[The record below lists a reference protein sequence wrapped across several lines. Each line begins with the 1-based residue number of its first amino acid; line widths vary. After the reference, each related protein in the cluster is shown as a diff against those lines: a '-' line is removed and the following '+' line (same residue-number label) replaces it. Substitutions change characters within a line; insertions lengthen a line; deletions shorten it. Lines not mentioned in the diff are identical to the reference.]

1 MIRDLWSMTDRHSKM
16 TLAWLIALAALAA
29 LAQGA
34 AFVALLPLLSALAEG
49 DDATAWRFTGVIA
62 GLAAAHAVLSLAAG
76 TVGRANSAAVLSS
89 LLRSLGER
97 VLTLPLGYVTKS
109 TAGRFSEMASSG
121 MAFAASVP
129 HVILRPVIAA
139 VVTPTVIALGILAMD
154 WRVGLVLVAS
164 APVLFFA
171 YRAIGR
177 VGGESDEAH
186 ADAVAAVSGR
196 LIEFT
201 RGQQVIRAAGDGSAA
216 DAMVD
221 EAIQAQHDAFA
232 KATSTQGAAI
242 GRLGSVV
249 HAVFTAAV
257 VVAVAVAAT
266 GGMSPAHL
274 APMLIVVVQF
284 TGPITTAGALSGGFG
299 AGRNT
304 LAALRE
310 LRAIPVLPEPAAPEL
325 PDGHDVEF
333 RGVSFGYG
341 EKKVL
346 DGVSFRAPQGVLVA
360 IVGPSGAG
368 KTTVMRLLSRFH
380 DPDSGEILIG
390 GVPLPRIGTD
400 GVNSLVTPVFQET
413 FLFDASVRDNVVF
426 ADPGFGSRPGDGD
439 RLREAA
445 RRSGVDR
452 IVELLPSGW
461 DNPVGEEGTL
471 LSGGE
476 RQRVAIARALLKDSP
491 VVLFDEPTSSLDAAT
506 ERAIVGTMEAL
517 RGDRTV
523 IVVAHRLHTV
533 RDADLIVVLSEDGT
547 VAERGTHDELLAKGG
562 RYAESWTC
570 RTGGSPGA

>member
-139 VVTPTVIALGILAMD
+139 VVAPTVIAFGILAVD

-346 DGVSFRAPQGVLVA
+346 DGVSFRAPQGALVA

-368 KTTVMRLLSRFH
+368 KTTVMRLLSR
-380 DPDSGEILIG
+380 
-390 GVPLPRIGTD
+390 
-400 GVNSLVTPVFQET
+400 
-413 FLFDASVRDNVVF
+413 
-426 ADPGFGSRPGDGD
+426 GFMIRTRGR
-439 RLREAA
+439 
-445 RRSGVDR
+445 
-452 IVELLPSGW
+452 
-461 DNPVGEEGTL
+461 
-471 LSGGE
+471 
-476 RQRVAIARALLKDSP
+476 
-491 VVLFDEPTSSLDAAT
+491 SSLA
-506 ERAIVGTMEAL
+506 GCPCL
-517 RGDRTV
+517 
-523 IVVAHRLHTV
+523 
-533 RDADLIVVLSEDGT
+533 
-547 VAERGTHDELLAKGG
+547 
-562 RYAESWTC
+562 
-570 RTGGSPGA
+570 GSAPTA

>member
-1 MIRDLWSMTDRHSKM
+1 MIRDLWSMTDRRSRM

-121 MAFAASVP
+121 IAFAASVP

-139 VVTPTVIALGILAMD
+139 AVAPTVIAFGILAVD

-164 APVLFFA
+164 APVIFFA

-201 RGQQVIRAAGDGSAA
+201 RCQQAIRAAGDGSAA

-221 EAIQAQHDAFA
+221 EAIRAQHDAFA

-257 VVAVAVAAT
+257 IVAVAVAAT
-266 GGMSPAHL
+266 GGMAPAHL

-304 LAALRE
+304 LAALRD
-310 LRAIPVLPEPAAPEL
+310 LRAIPALPEPAAPEL

-333 RGVSFGYG
+333 RDVSFGYG
-341 EKKVL
+341 DKKVL
-346 DGVSFRAPQGVLVA
+346 DGVSFRAPQGALVA
-360 IVGPSGAG
+360 VVGPSGAG

-380 DPDSGEILIG
+380 DPDSGEAAAFRVGYPG
-390 GVPLPRIGTD
+390 G
-400 GVNSLVTPVFQET
+400 
-413 FLFDASVRDNVVF
+413 
-426 ADPGFGSRPGDGD
+426 
-439 RLREAA
+439 
-445 RRSGVDR
+445 
-452 IVELLPSGW
+452 
-461 DNPVGEEGTL
+461 
-471 LSGGE
+471 GGG
-476 RQRVAIARALLKDSP
+476 
-491 VVLFDEPTSSLDAAT
+491 DAAVGR
-506 ERAIVGTMEAL
+506 RAAAP
-517 RGDRTV
+517 R
-523 IVVAHRLHTV
+523 H
-533 RDADLIVVLSEDGT
+533 
-547 VAERGTHDELLAKGG
+547 
-562 RYAESWTC
+562 C
-570 RTGGSPGA
+570 PGASEGFPGGASRRADVLAGCGH

>member
-1 MIRDLWSMTDRHSKM
+1 MIRDLWSMTDRRSRM

-34 AFVALLPLLSALAEG
+34 AFVALLPLLSALAVG

-121 MAFAASVP
+121 IAFAASVP

-139 VVTPTVIALGILAMD
+139 VVAPTVIAFGILAVD

-177 VGGESDEAH
+177 VGGESDETH

-221 EAIQAQHDAFA
+221 EAIRAQHDAFA

-242 GRLGSVV
+242 GRLGSFV

-257 VVAVAVAAT
+257 IVAVAVAAT

-274 APMLIVVVQF
+274 ASMLIVVVQF

-304 LAALRE
+304 LAALRD
-310 LRAIPVLPEPAAPEL
+310 LRAIPA
-325 PDGHDVEF
+325 
-333 RGVSFGYG
+333 
-341 EKKVL
+341 
-346 DGVSFRAPQGVLVA
+346 
-360 IVGPSGAG
+360 
-368 KTTVMRLLSRFH
+368 
-380 DPDSGEILIG
+380 
-390 GVPLPRIGTD
+390 LPR
-400 GVNSLVTPVFQET
+400 
-413 FLFDASVRDNVVF
+413 
-426 ADPGFGSRPGDGD
+426 
-439 RLREAA
+439 
-445 RRSGVDR
+445 
-452 IVELLPSGW
+452 
-461 DNPVGEEGTL
+461 
-471 LSGGE
+471 
-476 RQRVAIARALLKDSP
+476 
-491 VVLFDEPTSSLDAAT
+491 
-506 ERAIVGTMEAL
+506 
-517 RGDRTV
+517 
-523 IVVAHRLHTV
+523 
-533 RDADLIVVLSEDGT
+533 
-547 VAERGTHDELLAKGG
+547 
-562 RYAESWTC
+562 TC
-570 RTGGSPGA
+570 RTGAARRA